1 MGYWLG
7 DIMKD
12 SGFASILNADVI
24 DRYYEQW
31 LEAPD
36 SVEES
41 WQAFFRNYDNDEDG
55 GSGGDLDEPALKPSQ
70 RSPET
75 DSTQS
80 AAPPTKAASVAAT
93 PPNVER
99 PGIGTVDPKKQ
110 ARVTGALYAYR
121 SIGHT
126 QAHFN
131 PIKKVEKNPRLS
143 LARLGFGPEDLDT
156 VYDTGNYLGGVNMT
170 LGQLLEDLSTTYCGP
185 IGAEYIHIQE
195 TEKRRWLQARM
206 EPSLNRP
213 NYSRKFKTRVLEKVL
228 EAEIFEKFLHRRYVG
243 QKRFGLEG
251 GETLIPCLTA
261 IMEKCPAEGIKEVV
275 MGMAHRGR
283 LNVLANILGKSYEF
297 LFHEFS
303 DNYVPESLHG
313 DGDVKY
319 HLGYDSEIATSSG
332 KLVGMHLAANPSHLE
347 AVNPVVEGRSRA
359 LQRILGDSERKQVL
373 PVLIHGDA
381 AFAGQGLI
389 SEVLNLSQL
398 KGYTTGGTI
407 HIIINNQIGFTT
419 DPSEAR
425 SSLYCTDAAKIV
437 EAPIF
442 HVDGDDPLSMVW
454 ITELALDYR
463 QEFGEDVVIDMYCYR
478 RHGHNE
484 SDEPSFTQP
493 KLYKKISTH
502 PLISE
507 TFAKRLCADGDL
519 TAEEAENLK
528 QRFHQTLEEAFQR
541 QQKESAKKNEANKE
555 AFIGSSA
562 IFQPPYSFRPVK
574 TSVSKAGLAKVA
586 RSLTALPEN
595 FSPNPKIK
603 RQLETKWKTFEKD
616 GLIDWALAESLAW
629 GTLMLDGT
637 PVRLSGQDCAR
648 GTFSQRHAVLYD
660 IKTREPYIPLMNL
673 EDRRA
678 IFCVHNS
685 LLSEAA
691 VLGFDFGYS
700 IDYPQMLCMWEAQ
713 FGDFANG
720 AQVIIDQF
728 IAGSES
734 KWQLVSGIVLL
745 LPHGYEGQGPEH
757 SSARLERYLQL
768 CAEDNMQV
776 CNLSTPAQYFHVM
789 RRQMKRDFRKPLII
803 MAPKS
808 LLRNKM
814 AFSSVEECTKGS
826 FQEILDDPEP
836 PNNPTRI
843 VLCSGKVYY
852 DLLNYRTENKIKD
865 TALLRVEQLYPL
877 HQSSLRKLFEKY
889 NGDGNEKGKSNV
901 SIVWCQEESKN
912 MGAWSYITP
921 LIEETTGVRPIYA
934 GRDASASTAVG
945 VLALHKLEQEALV
958 KAAFSGNVQTG

>member
-1 MGYWLG
+1 MNN
-7 DIMKD
+7 
-12 SGFASILNADVI
+12 SGFDSILNADLI
-24 DRYYEQW
+24 DQYYERWRQ
-31 LEAPD
+31 APD

-41 WQAFFRNYDNDEDG
+41 WQTFFRHYDAENADG
-55 GSGGDLDEPALKPSQ
+55 
-70 RSPET
+70 
-75 DSTQS
+75 
-80 AAPPTKAASVAAT
+80 APGPIAAT
-93 PPNVER
+93 ATTTTVTTELQPQTPPQTLTQPEIATTT
-99 PGIGTVDPKKQ
+99 PTGPIDPKKQ
-110 ARVTGALYAYR
+110 ARFTGALYAYR

-131 PIKKVEKNPRLS
+131 PIKKIQKNPRLS
-143 LARLGFGPEDLDT
+143 LHRLGYEPQDLDN
-156 VYDTGNYLGGVNMT
+156 VYDTGNYLGGLNMT
-170 LGQLLEDLSTTYCGP
+170 LRQLLEDLSATYCGP
-185 IGAEYIHIQE
+185 IGVEYLHIQK
-195 TEKRRWLQARM
+195 TEMRRWLQAKM
-206 EPSLNRP
+206 EPTLNRP
-213 NYSRKFKTRVLEKVL
+213 AYSRKKKIRILEKVL

-251 GETLIPCLTA
+251 GETLIPCLDA
-261 IMEKCPAEGIKEVV
+261 LIEKCPSAGIKEIV

-303 DNYVPESLHG
+303 QNYVPDSLHG

-319 HLGYDSEIATSSG
+319 HLGYDAEIGVSSG
-332 KLVGMHLAANPSHLE
+332 QLVGMRLAANPSHLE
-347 AVNPVVEGRSRA
+347 AVNPVVEGRVRA
-359 LQRILGDSERKQVL
+359 LQRIFGDTQRKQVL
-373 PVLIHGDA
+373 PILIHGDA
-381 AFAGQGLI
+381 AFAGQGLV

-407 HIIINNQIGFTT
+407 HIVINNQIGFTT
-419 DPSEAR
+419 DPTEAR

-442 HVDGDDPLSMVW
+442 HVNGDDPISTVY
-454 ITELALDYR
+454 ITELALQYR
-463 QEFGEDVVIDMYCYR
+463 QKFGADVVIDMYCYR

-493 KLYKKISTH
+493 KLYKQISTH
-502 PLISE
+502 PFISE
-507 TFAKRLCADGDL
+507 TYANRLIADGDL
-519 TAEEAENLK
+519 TKKEAQSL
-528 QRFHQTLEEAFQR
+528 QQQIHQTLEEAFQR
-541 QQKESAKKNEANKE
+541 QQQTSAQQNKANKE

-562 IFQPPYSFRPVK
+562 IFQPPYSFRSVK
-574 TSVSKAGLAKVA
+574 TSVSPDILAKIA
-586 RSLTALPEN
+586 QSLTTLPAN
-595 FSPNPKIK
+595 FTPNPKIK
-603 RQLETKWKTFEKD
+603 RQLQTKWKQFQKD
-616 GLIDWALAESLAW
+616 RLIDWAFAESLAW
-629 GTLMLDGT
+629 GALMLNGT

-660 IKTREPYIPLMNL
+660 MKTREPYIPLMDL
-673 EDRRA
+673 ENRRS

-700 IDYPQMLCMWEAQ
+700 IDYSQMLCIWEAQ

-734 KWQLVSGIVLL
+734 KWQLVSGIILL

-776 CNLSTPAQYFHVM
+776 CNLTTPAQYFHIM

-808 LLRNKM
+808 LLRSKQALSPLDQFTN
-814 AFSSVEECTKGS
+814 GS
-826 FQEILDDPEP
+826 FHEILDDPQP
-836 PNNPTRI
+836 PTKTKTTRI
-843 VLCSGKVYY
+843 ILCSGKVYY
-852 DLLNYRTENKIKD
+852 DLINYRRENKI
-865 TALLRVEQLYPL
+865 TNAAILRIEQLYPL
-877 HQSSLRKLFEKY
+877 HKTRLQKLIQKYQNQGQQNKTGKEKSKT
-889 NGDGNEKGKSNV
+889 NTHPNIE
-901 SIVWCQEESKN
+901 IIWCQEESQN
-912 MGAWSYITP
+912 MGAWSYIAP
-921 LIEETTGVRPIYA
+921 QIEEITGHKPTYA

-945 VLALHKLEQEALV
+945 VLTLHKLEQQNLV
-958 KAAFSGNVQTG
+958 KAALTS

>member
-1 MGYWLG
+1 
-7 DIMKD
+7 MKN

-24 DRYYEQW
+24 DQYYEQW
-31 LEAPD
+31 LDAPD
-36 SVEES
+36 YVEES
-41 WQAFFRNYDNDEDG
+41 WRNFFQNYDPEED
-55 GSGGDLDEPALKPSQ
+55 SESPVVDAIPAATPRATAPK
-70 RSPET
+70 
-75 DSTQS
+75 STT
-80 AAPPTKAASVAAT
+80 APPTQQQPVASSRTGAIRDT
-93 PPNVER
+93 D
-99 PGIGTVDPKKQ
+99 GSIDPKKQ
-110 ARVTGALYAYR
+110 ARVTGAIYAIR

-126 QAHFN
+126 QARFN
-131 PIKKVEKNPRLS
+131 PIKKVTKNPRLS
-143 LARLGFGPEDLDT
+143 LERLGFESEDLDD
-156 VYDTGNYLGGVNMT
+156 VYDTGNYLGGIRMP
-170 LGQLLEDLSTTYCGP
+170 LGQLLDDLKATYCGP
-185 IGAEYIHIQE
+185 IGVEYLHIQE
-195 TEKRRWLQARM
+195 TEKRRWLQAKM
-206 EPSLNRP
+206 EPSLNKPDFSLEKKVRI
-213 NYSRKFKTRVLEKVL
+213 LEKVL

-251 GETLIPCLTA
+251 GETLIPSLDA
-261 IMEKCPAEGIKEVV
+261 IMEKCPEAGIKELVT
-275 MGMAHRGR
+275 GMAHRGR

-319 HLGYDSEIATSSG
+319 HLGYDSEIATSNG

-347 AVNPVVEGRSRA
+347 AVNPVVEGRTRA
-359 LQRILGDSERKQVL
+359 LQRILGDSDRKQVL

-381 AFAGQGLI
+381 AFAGQGLV

-398 KGYTTGGTI
+398 DGYTTGGTI
-407 HIIINNQIGFTT
+407 HIVINNQIGFTT

-442 HVDGDDPLSMVW
+442 HVDGDDPISTVW
-454 ITELALDYR
+454 VTELALSYR
-463 QEFGEDVVIDMYCYR
+463 QKFGGDVVIDMYCYR

-493 KLYKKISTH
+493 KLYKKISNH

-507 TFAKRLCADGDL
+507 TYAKQLCAAGDL
-519 TAEEAENLK
+519 TEEEAENLK
-528 QRFHQTLEEAFQR
+528 KAFHQRLEEAFNR
-541 QQKESAKKNEANKE
+541 QQKESAEKNLANKE

-574 TSVSKAGLAKVA
+574 TSVARPTLEQVA
-586 RSLTALPEN
+586 RALTCLPED
-595 FSPNPKIK
+595 FTFNPKIK
-603 RQLETKWKTFEKD
+603 RQLASKWKAFEEGG
-616 GLIDWALAESLAW
+616 GLDWAFAESLAW
-629 GTLMLDGT
+629 GALILDGT

-648 GTFSQRHAVLYD
+648 GTFSQRHSVLYD
-660 IKTREPYIPLMNL
+660 VKTREKYLPLMNM
-673 EDRRA
+673 ENRRA
-678 IFCVHNS
+678 LFCVHNS

-700 IDYPQMLCMWEAQ
+700 IDYPQMLCIWEAQ

-757 SSARLERYLQL
+757 SSARLERFLQL

-776 CNLSTPAQYFHVM
+776 CNLSTPAQYFHIL

-808 LLRNKM
+808 LLRHKG
-814 AFSSVEECTKGS
+814 AVSSVSEFTEGK
-826 FQEILDDPEP
+826 FHEILDDPEP
-836 PNNPTRI
+836 PNAPARI
-843 VLCSGKVYY
+843 ILCSGKVYY

-865 TALLRVEQLYPL
+865 AVILRVEQLYPL
-877 HQSSLRKLFEKY
+877 HHARLHELYEKY
-889 NGDGNEKGKSNV
+889 NWNAEKGKGKGKNKGKV

-912 MGAWSYITP
+912 MGAWSYIAP
-921 LIEETTGVRPIYA
+921 LIEETTGLHPTYA

-945 VLALHKLEQEALV
+945 VLTLHKLEQEALV
-958 KAAFSGNVQTG
+958 KAAFTS